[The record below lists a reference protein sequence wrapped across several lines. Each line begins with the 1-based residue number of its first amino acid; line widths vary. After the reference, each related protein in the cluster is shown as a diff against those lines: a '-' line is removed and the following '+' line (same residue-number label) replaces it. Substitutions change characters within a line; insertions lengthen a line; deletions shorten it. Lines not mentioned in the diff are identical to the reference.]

1 MNRKSPIVLV
11 VALALVVAPA
21 PAAYVLAPDSGG
33 GALTNLASNVPTG
46 MTKAEY
52 RALMIRGEALNA
64 RSGNPLTDLTPQ
76 QLKQAYEGGIA
87 RANGNGV
94 HESTDSSGSSF
105 DWRYVGIA
113 VLGAMLL
120 VWTYVFLTRRGHQPS
135 S

>member
-1 MNRKSPIVLV
+1 VNRKSLIALV

-21 PAAYVLAPDSGG
+21 AGAHVLAPESGG
-33 GALTNLASNVPTG
+33 GGLADRASNVPAG

-52 RALMIRGEALNA
+52 GALMIRGEALNA
-64 RSGNPLTDLTPQ
+64 RYGNPLTDLTPQ
-76 QLKQAYEGGIA
+76 QFKQAYEAGIA
-87 RANGNGV
+87 WANGNGV

-120 VWTYVFLTRRGHQPS
+120 VWTYVFLTRRRHQPS